1 MARGEEEKKNEVG
14 EGRRG
19 EKKKQGSPSAM
30 ATFSFSNFGLKLG
43 AGHAAFAGAS
53 APCWTFISLA
63 GIASG
68 SEPALGSP
76 LARAKK
82 RGKASRRRPAA
93 PPGVSGI
100 TPEGLAFMTS
110 PGELDAV
117 FLVVLEEEEVLAA
130 SSRCRRGDLGGKRKG
145 GKKNSLSLSLSHH
158 GLDSSTNEPGG
169 SLRHFSQCG
178 CSHWAQIS
186 STRAAAWRGWG
197 ATKAIRRRSGGK
209 LSGGSGGSRGG

>member
-1 MARGEEEKKNEVG
+1 MREREGGWTRLARGEEEKKNEVG

-145 GKKNSLSLSLSHH
+145 GKKNSLSLSLSLTMAWTRRRTSPEEACATFRSA
-158 GLDSSTNEPGG
+158 GARTGPRSLRPGPPPGG
-169 SLRHFSQCG
+169 
-178 CSHWAQIS
+178 A
-186 STRAAAWRGWG
+186 
-197 ATKAIRRRSGGK
+197 GG
-209 LSGGSGGSRGG
+209 RQRP